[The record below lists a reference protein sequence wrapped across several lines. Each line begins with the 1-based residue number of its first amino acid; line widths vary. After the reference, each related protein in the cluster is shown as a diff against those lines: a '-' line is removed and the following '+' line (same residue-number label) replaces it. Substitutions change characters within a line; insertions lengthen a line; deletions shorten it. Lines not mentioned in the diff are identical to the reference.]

1 MIQQPAFLRASPGS
15 RRLEP
20 ANRARVLLLVT
31 LAVFV
36 AGCREAATPQ
46 RVSRRVVGD
55 TTFVVSP
62 AEGVEGPIRL
72 VESLRIT
79 EPTLDFS
86 RIDAGAF
93 GPNGTIWIFDAA
105 GPQGASLHVVDALGR
120 TSTPAGREGE
130 GPGEYRGPLRI
141 FRLADSTMLVK
152 EMSTTRAVLFN
163 GTGTVLSTIALP
175 PKVAGGWVVTP
186 DTAGG
191 WFITVSFEDNTP
203 TRIGRFGWLHFDHAG
218 NVIDTVHPPTHMLSE
233 PTPDGIA
240 PGRIRTVGRDG
251 SVLTTVPGPNRLTR
265 YVRDHTVLVMEWPGL
280 PPEYGD
286 AERADMQV
294 VEDRMR
300 ELFGEAKRALPTRKQ
315 PANRILTDGSGNLWV
330 QLANVGERIP
340 DEELP
345 KDQGPLTVKWR
356 EPDRWAAFRQDG
368 TLRFVVDLPPHAR
381 LLDREGDRLLGVVAD
396 ESGAE
401 QVVVWRIASRDV
413 P

>member
-1 MIQQPAFLRASPGS
+1 MIPHPAFSLSPLGS
-15 RRLEP
+15 RRLES
-20 ANRARVLLLVT
+20 ATLARVLIFAT
-31 LAVFV
+31 LAVLAV
-36 AGCREAATPQ
+36 GCREATTPQ
-46 RVSRRVVGD
+46 GVTRRVVGD
-55 TTFVVSP
+55 TTFVLSP

-72 VESLRIT
+72 AESLRIT
-79 EPTLDFS
+79 EPSLDFS
-86 RIDAGAF
+86 RVDAGAL

-105 GPQGASLHVVDALGR
+105 GPHGASIHVVDSLGR

-141 FRLADSTMLVK
+141 FRLADSTMLIK
-152 EMSTTRAVLFN
+152 EMSTTRAVLFS

-175 PKVAGGWVVTP
+175 PTVAGGWVVTP
-186 DTAGG
+186 DTTGG
-191 WFITVSFEDNTP
+191 WFITVSFEDNKP
-203 TRIGRFGWLHFDHAG
+203 SRIGRFGWLHFDHAG
-218 NVIDTVHPPTHMLSE
+218 HVIDTIHPPTYMLSE

-251 SVLTTVPGPNRLTR
+251 SVLTTVPGPNRVTR
-265 YVRDHTVLVMEWPGL
+265 YARDHTVLVMEWPGL

-286 AERADMQV
+286 AERADMQL

-300 ELFGEAKRALPTRKQ
+300 ELFGEAKRALPARKQ

-330 QLANVGERIP
+330 QLSSVGERIP

-356 EPDRWAAFRQDG
+356 EPDRWAAFRHDG

-381 LLDREGDRLLGVVAD
+381 LLDRDGDRLLGVVAD

-401 QVVVWRIASRDV
+401 QVVVWRIVSRDV